1 MGKEIKVSLFV
12 SMFGLTL
19 GLLIIPAAT
28 YAQTPGASVEPS
40 PSSISGQQQT
50 QTPEDLGPGGSA
62 PGAAS
67 SVAKKPSQTFKA
79 LAGVPGITNLEN
91 LTMAGFLNAI
101 YRMLIVIGAMI
112 AVLKITIAGLK
123 YMGSDNFGNKASA
136 KEDITT
142 ALLGLL
148 ILLATVLIINTV
160 MGGVNLNALQQ
171 APQINYPQQ
180 PPPSIVPPT
189 LQPGTIAMDH
199 ANGCKQ
205 VASGTCGSGNVAI
218 LKGSSVGCAPSTAV
232 STVPGQSTFN
242 YMTETQCTLA
252 TARHGVNDK
261 GNITGLIVS
270 GKNIYGL
277 LEVKSN
283 ETQPTVESLLADCK
297 TAGGSQVIKTET
309 TYASSIF
316 VRGVYGYVCTN

>member
-1 MGKEIKVSLFV
+1 MRKVIQ
-12 SMFGLTL
+12 L
-19 GLLIIPAAT
+19 GLLAHILIVVCVLCVMPLAT
-28 YAQTPGASVEPS
+28 NAQVPGASVEPS

-50 QTPEDLGPGGSA
+50 QTPADLGAGGSA
-62 PGAAS
+62 PGAAPA
-67 SVAKKPSQTFKA
+67 VYKPSGKFKA
-79 LAGVPGITNLEN
+79 LAGIPGITNVGD
-91 LTMAGFLNAI
+91 LTMAGLLNAL
-101 YRMLIVIGAMI
+101 YRMLIVIGALI

-123 YMGSDNFGNKASA
+123 YMGSDNFGSKASA
-136 KEDITT
+136 KEDITA

-160 MGGVNLNALQQ
+160 MGGVNLNVLQR
-171 APQINYPQQ
+171 APQITYPTQ
-180 PPPSIVPPT
+180 PPTTITPPT
-189 LQPGTIAMDH
+189 LQPGTIAFQNDR
-199 ANGCKQ
+199 GCAQ
-205 VASGTCGSGNVAI
+205 TESGSCGTGNVAI
-218 LKGSSVGCAPSTAV
+218 FKGSSVGCAPSTAV

-242 YMTETQCTLA
+242 YMTETQCKLA
-252 TARHGVNDK
+252 TIKHGVNDK
-261 GNITGLIVS
+261 GNITRLIMS

-297 TAGGSQVIKTET
+297 TSGGSQVIKTET